1 MPIEKAPLR
10 EPHLHVALSYCLPF
24 KSGASTNSAM
34 PPKGSQRLAE
44 SCFTVTFG
52 KLGVF
57 WDIARRAQSAK
68 TADLA
73 ASSVALQYLS
83 DMSMVLW
90 PRASINVRGCVTAP
104 IQVPNE

>member
-1 MPIEKAPLR
+1 MRSNHA
-10 EPHLHVALSYCLPF
+10 VPF
-24 KSGASTNSAM
+24 KSGASTDSAM

-44 SCFTVTFG
+44 ACFTVTFG
-52 KLGVF
+52 KIGVF
-57 WDIARRAQSAK
+57 TGNARRAQSAK